1 MTDIFKPPQRRA
13 TKKQR
18 KKSWWVRPETFRLA
32 TSVVQLVS
40 VVAKLID
47 FLLR

>member
-1 MTDIFKPPQRRA
+1 MTDVLKPPQRRA

-32 TSVVQLVS
+32 TLVVRLVS
-40 VVAKLID
+40 MVAKLID
-47 FLLR
+47 SLLR